1 MGLRKSTRK
10 IFFLLRF
17 HLKFYIDKRIKNLE
31 PNNLANL
38 ITLHPQSEDKI
49 NIPKI
54 IWIYWDSKKPELVER
69 CLERIK
75 SLNHEY
81 TVHILDNN
89 NINDFC
95 EIDFSQF
102 EGLTPQLKSDLLRL
116 YLLYKHGGIWVDA
129 SVILY
134 SNLDWII
141 DLCNIN
147 KTKAFGYYRNANT
160 TVKQYPVIES
170 WLLASERNNIFFK
183 EWLDELIYA
192 VKLGIK
198 NYIHEIKKSCP
209 NYDEYFQNIGRLE
222 YLVIYVA
229 CQKVLRRAEMSITLI
244 NCDENAFIY
253 HSFNDKSNIH
263 FIESLVLNYRP
274 LNMPYLIKLI
284 GSDRNLLEPYI
295 KSNKV
300 KKNSLLDF

>member
-17 HLKFYIDKRIKNLE
+17 YLRFYTDRRIKNIE

-38 ITLHPQSEDKI
+38 INLHPQPEGKI

-54 IWIYWDSKKPELVER
+54 IWIYWDTKKPELVER
-69 CLERIK
+69 CLECIK
-75 SLNHEY
+75 SLNREY
-81 TVHILDNN
+81 IIHILDNN

-95 EIDFSQF
+95 KIDFSQF
-102 EGLTPQLKSDLLRL
+102 ESLTPQLKSDLLRL
-116 YLLYKHGGIWVDA
+116 YLLYNHGGIWVDA

-141 DLCNIN
+141 DLCNNN
-147 KTKAFGYYRNANT
+147 KTKAFGYYSNTNT

-170 WLLASERNNIFFK
+170 WLLASEKDNPFFK
-183 EWLDELIYA
+183 EWLIELTYA
-192 VKLGIK
+192 IKLGVK
-198 NYIHEIKKSCP
+198 NYIEEIRKTYP
-209 NYDEYFQNIGRLE
+209 NYNEYFQNICRLE

-229 CQKVLRRAEMSITLI
+229 CQKVLRKMDMSISLV

-253 HSFNDKSNIH
+253 HSFNKKSHIH

-274 LNMPYLIKLI
+274 SNMPYLIKLI
-284 GSDRNLLEPYI
+284 GSDRNLLAPYI